1 MEGGG
6 DGYQM
11 EFLGRGSDK
20 EDGGREGEKG
30 PDGSAKG
37 AQIDETMKLN
47 LGRFRRKSHH
57 YPSPI

>member
-1 MEGGG
+1 MEGKG

-11 EFLGRGSDK
+11 ELGRGSDK
-20 EDGGREGEKG
+20 EEQRARARKRA
-30 PDGSAKG
+30 GSAKG
-37 AQIDETMKLN
+37 AQIDETMKLS